1 MANNNLAQLEHLSQ
15 QLTRR
20 FMHLEDLL
28 SQAWLEHE
36 LVRGDLRDLF
46 VVYYRW
52 LGEEGI
58 KHERH

>member
-36 LVRGDLRDLF
+36 LVRGNLRDLF